1 MKRISLITFTLGAAA
16 LFAACG
22 APADNKPA
30 ANNTNAANATANT
43 AAKPAAAAPTKE
55 ALMALEKAGWEA
67 WKNRDAKWTEEN
79 YAEKA
84 INLGPGGRSN
94 KAEVIKSYATQKC
107 EVKSFAFSDD
117 KMQMLGA
124 DVAVLTFKASQ
135 DATCDG
141 KKSPANV
148 WSASVYVREGEKW
161 KAFFYSETAVVDP
174 KAPPPPAKT
183 GEAKPAES
191 KPDALTEAMLKVEK
205 AGWDAWVARDPKAVE
220 SVMSKDFVYF
230 SGTGRRE
237 RAEAIKA
244 WSEPKCT
251 GLAYTFSDP
260 MSVELTKDVALITY
274 KADVK
279 GSCDGTAVAPTI
291 WVASFDIKEGD
302 AWKNA
307 FYMDFPR

>member
-1 MKRISLITFTLGAAA
+1 MTKFRTTILTAAA
-16 LFAACG
+16 AAVLAACG

-30 ANNTNAANATANT
+30 ANNTNAAPANA

-55 ALMALEKAGWEA
+55 ALMTLEKAGWEA

-79 YAEKA
+79 YSDKGL
-84 INLGPGGRSN
+84 NLGAAGRTS
-94 KAEVIKSYATQKC
+94 KAEMIKSYTTQKC
-107 EVKSFAFSDD
+107 EVKSFSLTDD

-124 DVAVLTFKASQ
+124 DVAVLTYKGAQ

-161 KAFFYSETAVVDP
+161 KAFFYAETAVIDP

-191 KPDALTEAMLKVEK
+191 KPDALAEAMLKVEK
-205 AGWDAWVARDPKAVE
+205 AAWDAWVARDTKAIE
-220 SVMSKDFVYF
+220 SVMSKDFMYV

-237 RAEAIKA
+237 RAEAIKG

-251 GLAYTFSDP
+251 GLAYTFADP
-260 MSVELTKDVALITY
+260 MSVELSKDVALITY

-279 GSCDGTAVAPTI
+279 GSCDGTTVAPTI